1 MDKFKIKI
9 TEMYSYEIE
18 VEAEN
23 KREAL
28 KNAKKIYE
36 ANYEDYHFVA
46 DSTTLEKTRY
56 TVE

>member
-28 KNAKKIYE
+28 KDAKKIYE